1 LCAQV
6 EFFSGIPHTTRI
18 KAAEKLRRK
27 MAIALVRSVMRLP
40 ELLKARRAELQERIG
55 NERDLLLAYF
65 NLQAPS
71 PPHLCSQTSPHRTSP
86 HRTSPHRT
94 SPYRTSPRPAPPHPR
109 SLLQRLCPAPDS
121 RACQL
126 CFSKRGESCYSSA
139 AGAA

>member
-27 MAIALVRSVMRLP
+27 MAMALVRSVMRLP
-40 ELLKARRAELQERIG
+40 ELLKARRAELEERIG

-71 PPHLCSQTSPHRTSP
+71 PPR
-86 HRTSPHRT
+86 
-94 SPYRTSPRPAPPHPR
+94 RTSPRPAPPHPR
-109 SLLQRLCPAPDS
+109 SLLQRLRPVPGSRSLLQRLRPVPGS
-121 RACQL
+121 RA
-126 CFSKRGESCYSSA
+126 SSA